1 MRPRPQRPYFRG
13 SVGGPTSGFR
23 KEIENYTSL
32 NAPRSQVLM
41 WIRANGVGIP
51 TPRRLS
57 PNKIAVA
64 DKRFYCQYH
73 REYRHDTDEC
83 RELKNVIE
91 QLIQNGKLGKFT
103 NVIRRHRDF
112 EDEGGDKTK
121 IKKT

>member
-1 MRPRPQRPYFRG
+1 MEIATKLIKLDQDRRLRYEDDKAPLKKEERSELMRPRPQRPYFRG
-13 SVGGPTSGFR
+13 SAGGPTSGFI

-64 DKRFYCQYH
+64 DKRFYC
-73 REYRHDTDEC
+73 
-83 RELKNVIE
+83 
-91 QLIQNGKLGKFT
+91 
-103 NVIRRHRDF
+103 
-112 EDEGGDKTK
+112 
-121 IKKT
+121 